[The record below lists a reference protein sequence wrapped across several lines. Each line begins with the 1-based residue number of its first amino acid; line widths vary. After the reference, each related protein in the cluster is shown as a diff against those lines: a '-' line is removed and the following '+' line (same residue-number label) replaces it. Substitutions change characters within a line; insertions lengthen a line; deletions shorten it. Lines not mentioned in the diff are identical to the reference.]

1 MRRRLRA
8 PLGDGALVKEHLLRR
23 EQLLRAPIE
32 RVFPFFADAGNLQ
45 RITPPEVGFSI
56 ETPLPVA
63 MRVGA
68 LLDYRLRLF
77 GVPFRWRTEITQW
90 NPPHGFVD
98 EQVRGPYRLWR
109 HVHRFESVRESVRQ
123 SVRQPVRDGE
133 GDATKMIDEVHYALP
148 LAPVGEIAHF
158 VVRAQLDRIFDFR
171 ARAVPETVEGVQML
185 EGALA

>member
-1 MRRRLRA
+1 MR
-8 PLGDGALVKEHLLRR
+8 EHLLRR
-23 EQLLRAPIE
+23 EQRLRAPLE
-32 RVFPFFADAGNLQ
+32 QVFPFFADAGNLQ

-77 GVPFRWRTEITQW
+77 GVPFRWRTEITEW

-109 HVHRFESVRESVRQ
+109 HVHRFEAIRE
-123 SVRQPVRDGE
+123 GE
-133 GDATKMIDEVHYALP
+133 GEATKMIDEVHYALP

-158 VVRAQLDRIFDFR
+158 IVRAQLDRIFEFR
-171 ARAVPETVEGVQML
+171 ARAVPAMVEGVEKVEGVETVESAEIV
-185 EGALA
+185 EAERA